1 MSDSLTTELLNFWW
15 QENVCQ
21 TLITELYIYY
31 ISGGRGVSDTYISH
45 LCTWHRLNL
54 GHLTIQDTLS
64 QSNDVHIRE
73 VPLYHLTDQACQ
85 NKSRFAVTL
94 MVSVYITLC
103 FRYCLFLSCLIP
115 IPHSGFH
122 PIPMCSN

>member
-1 MSDSLTTELLNFWW
+1 M
-15 QENVCQ
+15 CQ

-64 QSNDVHIRE
+64 QSHYVHIRE
-73 VPLYHLTDQACQ
+73 VHCII
-85 NKSRFAVTL
+85 V
-94 MVSVYITLC
+94 
-103 FRYCLFLSCLIP
+103 LIKHVK
-115 IPHSGFH
+115 INHGLQ
-122 PIPMCSN
+122 